1 MYAWRSNAVRSRH
14 GSRAGARKDSAFTI
28 FRGLQFARFGARA
41 RTHPSRRVTVSRLRF
56 GTDLIAMFHRSKDPQ
71 APSADRTMRSVVYQ
85 RQRHTLTHV
94 VTSRRLIDR
103 SNSPPGATRDRH
115 APTPVQRTTEE
126 DAHAAPRCWFLL
138 PECAPN
144 AVMQSALLR
153 DLSMFRSVQ
162 RALTA
167 STHAT
172 CGSTTGSLP
181 PTYRAEGV
189 LIASPPP
196 RPSPPSR
203 LSPLGCWSS
212 LRLARP
218 RRCCGA
224 DCQP

>member
-1 MYAWRSNAVRSRH
+1 MAVCTVRRSLGRTR
-14 GSRAGARKDSAFTI
+14 
-28 FRGLQFARFGARA
+28 RGG
-41 RTHPSRRVTVSRLRF
+41 RRVTVSRLRF
-56 GTDLIAMFHRSKDPQ
+56 GTDLIAAFHMIRQRRP
-71 APSADRTMRSVVYQ
+71 AGPGGRDRDRVVCSYRGIPPQ
-85 RQRHTLTHV
+85 RQRGTHTLTHV

-103 SNSPPGATRDRH
+103 SNSPPARLVTDTHRPPYSGLQKKMLTRLPGAGSYSR
-115 APTPVQRTTEE
+115 
-126 DAHAAPRCWFLL
+126 
-138 PECAPN
+138 APN

-196 RPSPPSR
+196 RPSPHSR

>member
-1 MYAWRSNAVRSRH
+1 M
-14 GSRAGARKDSAFTI
+14 
-28 FRGLQFARFGARA
+28 QFARFGARA

-56 GTDLIAMFHRSKDPQ
+56 GTDLIAMFHRS
-71 APSADRTMRSVVYQ
+71 AGADRHEPRCARASRSLYYQ
-85 RQRHTLTHV
+85 RQRHTHARTHV

-153 DLSMFRSVQ
+153 DLSMVRSVQ

-181 PTYRAEGV
+181 PHTR
-189 LIASPPP
+189 
-196 RPSPPSR
+196 
-203 LSPLGCWSS
+203 
-212 LRLARP
+212 
-218 RRCCGA
+218 
-224 DCQP
+224 

>member
-1 MYAWRSNAVRSRH
+1 MAKQRLKQRCTLPPWLPR
-14 GSRAGARKDSAFTI
+14 GPARKDSAF
-28 FRGLQFARFGARA
+28 RLQFARFGARA

-56 GTDLIAMFHRSKDPQ
+56 GTDLIAMFHRSAGAVRRPHDAIGRIPTT
-71 APSADRTMRSVVYQ
+71 AAHANTRRNT
-85 RQRHTLTHV
+85 
-94 VTSRRLIDR
+94 RRLIDR

-153 DLSMFRSVQ
+153 ALSMFRSVQ

-181 PTYRAEGV
+181 PHTR
-189 LIASPPP
+189 
-196 RPSPPSR
+196 
-203 LSPLGCWSS
+203 
-212 LRLARP
+212 
-218 RRCCGA
+218 
-224 DCQP
+224 

>member
-1 MYAWRSNAVRSRH
+1 
-14 GSRAGARKDSAFTI
+14 
-28 FRGLQFARFGARA
+28 
-41 RTHPSRRVTVSRLRF
+41 
-56 GTDLIAMFHRSKDPQ
+56 MFHRSAGAVRRPHD
-71 APSADRTMRSVVYQ
+71 AIAVVYQ

-138 PECAPN
+138 PVLQTQLCKVPFYVTCPCSVPSKGPSRQAHMPPAEAQL
-144 AVMQSALLR
+144 AA
-153 DLSMFRSVQ
+153 FR
-162 RALTA
+162 
-167 STHAT
+167 HI
-172 CGSTTGSLP
+172 P
-181 PTYRAEGV
+181 AEGV

-218 RRCCGA
+218 RRRCGA